1 MMERQEDLP
10 TLTPRDRLVV
20 AAASAAAAFD
30 MAAGAASGRVAAVE
44 RELVAAD

>member
-1 MMERQEDLP
+1 MMERQEELP

-30 MAAGAASGRVAAVE
+30 MAASSGRVAAVE